1 MNGKRLL
8 WVLVF
13 LILLVSGGL
22 CHEKI
27 GVSIPLGVS
36 TYTQNNPINNATDTS
51 GGPTYG
57 IYVLGNSTDPALSLT
72 VNATVNSTATNS
84 TGRSSA
90 YGVYSYNETDPSNS
104 RPLSNL
110 VVTENGNINATAEGS
125 SAVAYGV
132 YVYSINGDFTNTGT
146 ISTTAT
152 SDGDWA
158 GAAGV
163 FAFTIGGDFS
173 NTGNIYAS
181 ANSTQSYAGAYGVW
195 VGGDTIGGN
204 FVNTGTIS
212 ATATGATEAYA
223 YGVEI
228 GSIDGNFTNSGTISA
243 VATAG
248 NNSNVEAT
256 GIYINSSVNN
266 FTNSGNIS
274 AIAKAG
280 DAETS
285 NVGAKTWGVYIAGGV
300 DNFVNSGTI
309 KAEAQIGDNRVEE
322 DNRIEISNVNGVYI
336 NGRVGSFSNNG
347 NIYVN
352 ATAGTGYGGDSY
364 YSDVYIEE
372 ISGIYLSGGA
382 DTFNNSGLISVQA
395 KVGDSEGYY
404 TWAGINDIYG
414 VYFGDEVYTF
424 TNSGTISVTAQ
435 AGNANGFDDSE
446 AYAEKVYGVYIDGAV
461 DTFTNSGTIS
471 VTAQAGN
478 ANGFDDSEAY
488 AEEVYG
494 VRISGAVD
502 SFVNKGDIKV
512 NVQAGSAIGD
522 NSMVEAD
529 FISGVEIRGQVN
541 NFLNSGNILVSVN
554 VGNASGIE
562 SLVTTYNPSWNA
574 GVYGVYI
581 GNNVDVI
588 NFTNLGN
595 IGVAVKAGSAIGDN
609 STVFSGWAIG
619 VDIGSNNYGQ
629 VVNSFVNNGTIS
641 VSVSAGDAKGTN
653 STVWAFA
660 GDPVW
665 VDYSTVNSFKNTGTI
680 ISTGQAGSALG
691 NGSKVYMTDF
701 GNGFLGEVGNFTNE
715 GKIITKISA
724 GDAVGTESAVLLSL
738 AESGSA
744 YGVYFEHIVD
754 KFLNKGLIYIEAS
767 AGNALGA
774 NSTVY
779 VGSVYGVSFVE
790 EVNNFTNEGTIYVGA
805 SAGSASGE
813 NSTVGIGGILGVFAD
828 DVSSGSLV
836 NKGLIQTSVRGGSG
850 SEIEGIF
857 GLILSD
863 ASDTTISNEGTIYVD
878 VNAPNAK
885 SVHDIAGIVIS
896 DSSNVTLSN
905 PGTIWLSVFGPKPE
919 NVRTLY
925 IENSEVTL
933 DKSFSIVFGS
943 PGIDPSTNS
952 TENLSLR
959 PIYVDLSSTLNL
971 NSSDLIARIDS
982 RNLKFNTKYYLIHK
996 EDGGTVNEE
1005 WGSLVK
1011 GYANSEVTVAWAGED
1026 YGENSAVI
1034 FGYVPGSG
1042 SMSSAM
1048 GYAGS
1053 YIISKGLANLILS
1066 NPSSFYP
1073 LVFGERGYK
1082 PVMLASASANIPVST
1097 TLSYNRG
1104 FFFIPIYTRVDADDL
1119 GFDANAYGFALGL
1132 EGKIGKNLTA
1142 TLYGGYSNVDL
1153 DFNVKGPKEEDQDL
1167 YMAGLALNYVPKPY
1181 FVRFWVA
1188 PHWADHDYKGLTG
1201 ANYEL
1206 KEKAN
1211 YDSWGVDTELTG
1223 GYIFERGNV
1232 FIAPEIGLGYT
1243 YYRADDFHTKVSG
1256 ASQWNRY
1263 YDTDEVSFLK
1273 GILGVYVAGKDRAN
1287 KVMFYGSL
1295 RLEQAFGENDVSVIS
1310 YLQGLPRY
1318 KLEQD
1323 ISDTTITGQAGLNF
1337 KLGKQWMLDIVGRGD
1352 FNADYSAYS
1361 AQAILR
1367 YSF

>member
-1 MNGKRLL
+1 
-8 WVLVF
+8 
-13 LILLVSGGL
+13 
-22 CHEKI
+22 
-27 GVSIPLGVS
+27 
-36 TYTQNNPINNATDTS
+36 
-51 GGPTYG
+51 
-57 IYVLGNSTDPALSLT
+57 
-72 VNATVNSTATNS
+72 
-84 TGRSSA
+84 
-90 YGVYSYNETDPSNS
+90 
-104 RPLSNL
+104 
-110 VVTENGNINATAEGS
+110 
-125 SAVAYGV
+125 
-132 YVYSINGDFTNTGT
+132 
-146 ISTTAT
+146 
-152 SDGDWA
+152 
-158 GAAGV
+158 
-163 FAFTIGGDFS
+163 
-173 NTGNIYAS
+173 
-181 ANSTQSYAGAYGVW
+181 
-195 VGGDTIGGN
+195 
-204 FVNTGTIS
+204 
-212 ATATGATEAYA
+212 
-223 YGVEI
+223 
-228 GSIDGNFTNSGTISA
+228 
-243 VATAG
+243 
-248 NNSNVEAT
+248 
-256 GIYINSSVNN
+256 
-266 FTNSGNIS
+266 
-274 AIAKAG
+274 
-280 DAETS
+280 
-285 NVGAKTWGVYIAGGV
+285 
-300 DNFVNSGTI
+300 
-309 KAEAQIGDNRVEE
+309 
-322 DNRIEISNVNGVYI
+322 
-336 NGRVGSFSNNG
+336 VGSFFNNG

-352 ATAGTGYGGDSY
+352 ATAGTGYGGDDY
-364 YSDVYIEE
+364 YSDVYIEN
-372 ISGIYLSGGA
+372 IYGVYLNSGA

-395 KVGDSEGYY
+395 KVGDSEGYW
-404 TWAGINDIYG
+404 TWAEINDIYG
-414 VYFGDEVYTF
+414 VYFGEEVYTF
-424 TNSGTISVTAQ
+424 TNSGTINVTAQ

-446 AYAEKVYGVYIDGAV
+446 AYVYNVYGVYIDGAV
-461 DTFTNSGTIS
+461 ETFNNNGTIS

-478 ANGFDDSEAY
+478 ATGTDTYAY

-494 VRISGAVD
+494 VYIDGAVD
-502 SFVNKGDIKV
+502 SFINKGDIKV
-512 NVQAGSAIGD
+512 NVQAGSAIGN
-522 NSMVEAD
+522 NSQVEAD
-529 FISGVEIRGQVN
+529 YISGVEIWSPVN
-541 NFLNSGNILVSVN
+541 NFLNTGNILVSVN

-588 NFTNLGN
+588 NFTNSGN

-609 STVFSGWAIG
+609 STVISGWAVG
-619 VDIGSNNYGQ
+619 VDIGGDDPSKI
-629 VVNSFVNNGTIS
+629 VNSFVNNGTIS
-641 VSVSAGDAKGTN
+641 VLVSAGDAKGTN

-660 GDPVW
+660 GDPFW
-665 VDYSTVNSFKNTGTI
+665 VDYSTVYNFQNTGTI
-680 ISTGQAGSALG
+680 ISTGRAGSALG

-724 GDAVGTESAVLLSL
+724 GNAVGTESAVLLSL
-738 AESGSA
+738 AESVSA

-779 VGSVYGVSFVE
+779 VGSVYGVSFE
-790 EVNNFTNEGTIYVGA
+790 GGVNSFTNEGNIYVGA
-805 SAGSASGE
+805 SAGSASGD

-836 NKGLIQTSVRGGSG
+836 NKGLIQTSVKGGSG
-850 SEIEGIF
+850 SEIGYIA
-857 GLILSD
+857 GLVLEE
-863 ASDTTISNEGTIYVD
+863 ASDTTISNEGTIYVSL
-878 VNAPNAK
+878 NAPNAE

-896 DSSNVTLSN
+896 DSSNVNLSN

-919 NVRTLY
+919 NVRTLW
-925 IENSEVTL
+925 IEGSMVTL
-933 DKSFSIVFGS
+933 DGSFSIVFGS

-982 RNLKFNTKYYLIHK
+982 RNLKFNTKYYLIENK
-996 EDGGTVNEE
+996 GTVDGE

-1011 GYANSEVTVAWAGED
+1011 GYANSEVTVAWAGENN
-1026 YGENSAVI
+1026 GENSAVI

-1053 YIISKGLANLILS
+1053 YIISKSLANLILS

-1097 TLSYNRG
+1097 PLSYNRG

-1167 YMAGLALNYVPKPY
+1167 YMAGLALNYIPKPY

-1206 KEKAN
+1206 KEKAD

-1223 GYIFERGNV
+1223 GYIFEKGNV
-1232 FIAPEIGLGYT
+1232 FIAPEIGFGYT

-1295 RLEQAFGENDVSVIS
+1295 KLEQAFGENDVSVIS

>member
-1 MNGKRLL
+1 M
-8 WVLVF
+8 
-13 LILLVSGGL
+13 
-22 CHEKI
+22 
-27 GVSIPLGVS
+27 
-36 TYTQNNPINNATDTS
+36 
-51 GGPTYG
+51 
-57 IYVLGNSTDPALSLT
+57 
-72 VNATVNSTATNS
+72 
-84 TGRSSA
+84 
-90 YGVYSYNETDPSNS
+90 
-104 RPLSNL
+104 
-110 VVTENGNINATAEGS
+110 
-125 SAVAYGV
+125 
-132 YVYSINGDFTNTGT
+132 
-146 ISTTAT
+146 
-152 SDGDWA
+152 
-158 GAAGV
+158 
-163 FAFTIGGDFS
+163 
-173 NTGNIYAS
+173 
-181 ANSTQSYAGAYGVW
+181 
-195 VGGDTIGGN
+195 
-204 FVNTGTIS
+204 
-212 ATATGATEAYA
+212 
-223 YGVEI
+223 
-228 GSIDGNFTNSGTISA
+228 
-243 VATAG
+243 
-248 NNSNVEAT
+248 
-256 GIYINSSVNN
+256 
-266 FTNSGNIS
+266 
-274 AIAKAG
+274 
-280 DAETS
+280 
-285 NVGAKTWGVYIAGGV
+285 
-300 DNFVNSGTI
+300 
-309 KAEAQIGDNRVEE
+309 
-322 DNRIEISNVNGVYI
+322 
-336 NGRVGSFSNNG
+336 
-347 NIYVN
+347 
-352 ATAGTGYGGDSY
+352 
-364 YSDVYIEE
+364 
-372 ISGIYLSGGA
+372 
-382 DTFNNSGLISVQA
+382 
-395 KVGDSEGYY
+395 
-404 TWAGINDIYG
+404 
-414 VYFGDEVYTF
+414 
-424 TNSGTISVTAQ
+424 
-435 AGNANGFDDSE
+435 
-446 AYAEKVYGVYIDGAV
+446 
-461 DTFTNSGTIS
+461 
-471 VTAQAGN
+471 
-478 ANGFDDSEAY
+478 
-488 AEEVYG
+488 
-494 VRISGAVD
+494 
-502 SFVNKGDIKV
+502 
-512 NVQAGSAIGD
+512 
-522 NSMVEAD
+522 
-529 FISGVEIRGQVN
+529 
-541 NFLNSGNILVSVN
+541 
-554 VGNASGIE
+554 
-562 SLVTTYNPSWNA
+562 
-574 GVYGVYI
+574 
-581 GNNVDVI
+581 
-588 NFTNLGN
+588 
-595 IGVAVKAGSAIGDN
+595 
-609 STVFSGWAIG
+609 
-619 VDIGSNNYGQ
+619 
-629 VVNSFVNNGTIS
+629 
-641 VSVSAGDAKGTN
+641 
-653 STVWAFA
+653 
-660 GDPVW
+660 
-665 VDYSTVNSFKNTGTI
+665 
-680 ISTGQAGSALG
+680 
-691 NGSKVYMTDF
+691 
-701 GNGFLGEVGNFTNE
+701 GEVGNFTNE

-724 GDAVGTESAVLLSL
+724 GDAVGSESAVLLSL
-738 AESGSA
+738 AESVSA

-754 KFLNKGLIYIEAS
+754 KFLNKRLIYVEAS

-779 VGSVYGVSFVE
+779 VGSVYGVSFE
-790 EVNNFTNEGTIYVGA
+790 GGVNNFTNEGTIYVGA
-805 SAGSASGE
+805 SAGNASGD
-813 NSTVGIGGILGVFAD
+813 NSTVGIEGILGMFAD

-863 ASDTTISNEGTIYVD
+863 ASDTTISNEGTIYVN

-885 SVHDIAGIVIS
+885 SVHDIAGIVVS
-896 DSSNVTLSN
+896 DSSNVTIYN
-905 PGTIWLSVFGPKPE
+905 PGTIWLSMFGPKPE
-919 NVRTLY
+919 NVRTLW
-925 IENSEVTL
+925 IENSTVTL
-933 DKSFSIVFGS
+933 DGSFSIVFGS

-959 PIYVDLSSTLNL
+959 PIYVDSSSILNL
-971 NSSDLIARIDS
+971 NNSDLIARIDS
-982 RNLKFNTKYYLIHK
+982 RNLKFNTKYYLI
-996 EDGGTVNEE
+996 ENEGTVNEK
-1005 WGSLVK
+1005 WGSLIR
-1011 GYANSEVTVAWAGED
+1011 GYANSEVTVAWAGENN
-1026 YGENSAVI
+1026 GENSAVI

-1053 YIISKGLANLILS
+1053 YIISKSLANLILS

-1263 YDTDEVSFLK
+1263 YDTDEVNFLK